1 MRRGTLLVVGL
12 IALAASLIGSGVEA
26 TIRGDAGWRNHMSG
40 DGHMG
45 WWGDRQTTGSVI
57 DGAIEEEVTA
67 TEFDFSPD
75 ELTVAVGEPFNL
87 SVINEG
93 DLPHDLVI
101 PDLGVRVDVQP
112 HSRVSAGLEVD
123 EVGSYRFLCSYPGH
137 AEAGMTGML
146 TVRPSR

>member
-1 MRRGTLLVVGL
+1 MRRGTLLVAGL

-26 TIRGDAGWRNHMSG
+26 TIRGDGGWWNHMSG

-45 WWGDRQTTGSVI
+45 WWGNRQTTGSVI

-67 TEFDFSPD
+67 TEFGFSPD

-87 SVINEG
+87 SVINAG

-101 PDLGVRVDVQP
+101 PDLGVRIDVRP
-112 HSRVSAGLEVD
+112 DGRVSAGLEVD

-146 TVRPSR
+146 TVSPSR